1 MSMLTRRDL
10 FRTMLVAGLGATGL
24 ASLTSCGDSNGAA
37 GAVGLAA
44 SDVRRAPGALQ
55 ELPAVVAAV
64 QAFTADL
71 YAAAAAEGTDN
82 LVLSPYS
89 VAIALAMTRNGALGR
104 TGREMDDVLHAP
116 GIDSLNGG
124 MNELTRRIEAL
135 AREHELPD
143 GETAEVAM
151 SVASSLWGQQDLT
164 WEQDFLDVL
173 AREYGAGMRLV
184 DYVGDAENARG
195 LINAWTA
202 DRTGD
207 KIPELVPEGVL
218 DNLTRLVLVNA
229 IHFKAPW
236 DTPFEE
242 ERTVAFHLADGTQTE
257 IEMVSQQLSGAGYAQ
272 GDGWVAAQVPYLG
285 RELAMTVVLADDL
298 AALEERLDGELLAAL
313 TTEHRPAAG
322 GVNLTM
328 PRWDFRTRLD
338 LSALLSELGMPTAF
352 DAEAAEFEGMT
363 TAEADLHLTHV
374 LHEATITVDEDGTEA
389 AAATGVVVGVTSAP
403 PEPPAEVVLDRPFLF
418 VVHDV
423 ETGTPLFVGRVTD
436 PR

>member
-24 ASLTSCGDSNGAA
+24 ASLTSCADSSGTN
-37 GAVGLAA
+37 GAVGFAA

-71 YAAAAAEGTDN
+71 YAAAAAGTDN

-124 MNELTRRIEAL
+124 MNELTRRIESR

-151 SVASSLWGQQDLT
+151 SVASSLWGQQDLA
-164 WEQDFLDVL
+164 WEQEFLDVL

-236 DTPFEE
+236 DTPFEG
-242 ERTVAFHLADGTQTE
+242 ERTVAFRLVDRTQTE
-257 IEMVSQQLSGAGYAQ
+257 IEMVSQHLSGAGYAQ
-272 GDGWVAAQVPYLG
+272 GDGWEAVQVPYLG

-298 AALEERLDGELLAAL
+298 AALEDRLDGELLAAL
-313 TTEHRPAAG
+313 TTMHRPAAG

-338 LSALLSELGMPTAF
+338 LRAVLSELGMPTAF
-352 DAEAAEFEGMT
+352 DAEAAELEGMT

-389 AAATGVVVGVTSAP
+389 AAATGVVAGVTSAP

>member
-24 ASLTSCGDSNGAA
+24 ASLTSCGDSNGTA

-124 MNELTRRIEAL
+124 MNELTRRIDSR

-143 GETAEVAM
+143 GETAEVAV

-164 WEQDFLDVL
+164 WEQEFLDVL

-257 IEMVSQQLSGAGYAQ
+257 IEMVSQHLRGAGYAH
-272 GDGWVAAQVPYLG
+272 GNGWAAVQVPYLG

-298 AALEERLDGELLAAL
+298 AELEDRLDGELLATL
-313 TTEHRPAAG
+313 TKDRPAAG

-338 LSALLSELGMPTAF
+338 LKALLSQLGMPTAF
-352 DAEAAEFEGMT
+352 DAEAAELEGMT

>member
-24 ASLTSCGDSNGAA
+24 ASLTSCGDSSGTA

-71 YAAAAAEGTDN
+71 YAAAAAAGTDN

-124 MNELTRRIEAL
+124 MNELTRRIESR

-151 SVASSLWGQQDLT
+151 SVASSLWGQQDLA
-164 WEQDFLDVL
+164 WEQEFLDVL

-236 DTPFEE
+236 DTPFEG
-242 ERTVAFHLADGTQTE
+242 ERTVAFHLADRTQTE
-257 IEMVSQQLSGAGYAQ
+257 IEMVSQHLSGAGYAQ
-272 GDGWVAAQVPYLG
+272 GDGWAAVQVPYLG

-298 AALEERLDGELLAAL
+298 AALEDRLDGELLAAL
-313 TTEHRPAAG
+313 TTMHQPAAG

-338 LSALLSELGMPTAF
+338 LSTLLSELGMPTAF
-352 DAEAAEFEGMT
+352 DAEAAELEGMT

>member
-164 WEQDFLDVL
+164 WEQEFLDVL

-242 ERTVAFHLADGTQTE
+242 ERTVAFHLA
-257 IEMVSQQLSGAGYAQ
+257 
-272 GDGWVAAQVPYLG
+272 
-285 RELAMTVVLADDL
+285 
-298 AALEERLDGELLAAL
+298 
-313 TTEHRPAAG
+313 
-322 GVNLTM
+322 
-328 PRWDFRTRLD
+328 
-338 LSALLSELGMPTAF
+338 
-352 DAEAAEFEGMT
+352 
-363 TAEADLHLTHV
+363 
-374 LHEATITVDEDGTEA
+374 
-389 AAATGVVVGVTSAP
+389 
-403 PEPPAEVVLDRPFLF
+403 
-418 VVHDV
+418 
-423 ETGTPLFVGRVTD
+423 
-436 PR
+436 